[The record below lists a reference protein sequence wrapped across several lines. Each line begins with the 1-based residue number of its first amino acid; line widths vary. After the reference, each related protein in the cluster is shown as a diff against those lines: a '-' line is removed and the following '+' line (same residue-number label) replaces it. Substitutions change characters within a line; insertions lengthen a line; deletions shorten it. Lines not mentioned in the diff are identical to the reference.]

1 MYDFDEKPELNIT
14 PLVDVMLVLLAILMV
29 AMPTIIYDELINLPD
44 GSKTV
49 VSQTKDQRTI
59 RIDIN
64 KRIYLDGTS
73 MSFEEFKD
81 NFIQKNINKNEPIY
95 IKADKKLLY
104 EDVMRLI
111 AMIKELG
118 YLKISLQ
125 TVG

>member
-64 KRIYLDGTS
+64 KRVYLDGAS

-81 NFIQKNINKNEPIY
+81 NFIQKNINKDEPIY

-104 EDVMRLI
+104 EDVMKLI

-125 TVG
+125 TAG

>member
-64 KRIYLDGTS
+64 KRIYLDGAS

-81 NFIQKNINKNEPIY
+81 NFIQKNINKNDPIY

-104 EDVMRLI
+104 EDVMKLI

-125 TVG
+125 TAG